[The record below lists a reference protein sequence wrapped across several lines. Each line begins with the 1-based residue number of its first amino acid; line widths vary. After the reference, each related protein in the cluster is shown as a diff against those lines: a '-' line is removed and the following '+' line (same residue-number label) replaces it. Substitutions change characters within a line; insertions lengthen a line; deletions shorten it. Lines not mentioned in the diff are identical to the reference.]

1 MKNRRDYKD
10 VTRDPIVL
18 EKIASHDYFV
28 SYALP
33 ERNGTYEFVF
43 MNDHPTKTLNLSVSV
58 NARDILL
65 IPLT

>member
-1 MKNRRDYKD
+1 MKNRRDYGE
-10 VTRDPIVL
+10 VTRDPIIL
-18 EKIASHDYFV
+18 DKIASHDYFV

-33 ERNGTYEFVF
+33 ERNGTYELVF
-43 MNDHPTKTLNLSVSV
+43 MNDHPTKTLNLSVSI